1 LTQYEENKDKASKTG
16 ELAHVKLVSGQGGDY
31 LRSKLEGM
39 AADYKNPMI
48 HISHWVKG
56 EVYSLESLTQCIN
69 EMLNIENLKKKTIG
83 DIAEIQYTIDK
94 LNGGKFTL
102 GGMM

>member
-1 LTQYEENKDKASKTG
+1 MTQYEENKDKASKTG

-39 AADYKNPMI
+39 ASDYKNPMI

-56 EVYSLESLTQCIN
+56 EVYSLESLTECVN
-69 EMLNIENLKKKTIG
+69 EMLNIENIKRKTIA
-83 DIAEIQYTIDK
+83 DIAEIQYTIEK